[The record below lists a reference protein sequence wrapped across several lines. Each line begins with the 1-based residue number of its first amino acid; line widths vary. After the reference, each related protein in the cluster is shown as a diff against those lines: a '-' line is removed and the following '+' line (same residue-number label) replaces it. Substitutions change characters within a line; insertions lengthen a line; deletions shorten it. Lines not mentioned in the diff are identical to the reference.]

1 MDKMTTRE
9 KRLLRELQEKDK
21 KIKKQMTKFWRDVD
35 EHKEEIL
42 ERFGVEKTDTSITMI
57 YNQLVKIAGMYEM
70 SVGELL
76 QYVSSEKQINY
87 YHNYVKR

>member
-35 EHKEEIL
+35 EHKDEIL